1 MGDEIA
7 TTTVPSNA
15 TAGAN
20 EDLLTQIFGGAPTN
34 SGPAPS
40 ALANEQQAIYDI
52 LGLYGLS
59 SGAAP

>member
-7 TTTVPSNA
+7 TTTAPSNA

-20 EDLLTQIFGGAPTN
+20 EDLLTQIFAPTN

-40 ALANEQQAIYDI
+40 ALAKEQQAIDDI
-52 LGLYGLS
+52 LGLYGPN
-59 SGAAP
+59 SGAAA